1 MQSPFYFVAVNIV
14 SISDTTQLLPIDQYL
29 VGTTA
34 SSLYRLR
41 DLDKADAGF
50 FIFTDLAVK
59 QQGEYRLHFSL
70 FEMVG

>member
-14 SISDTTQLLPIDQYL
+14 STSDTTQLLPIDQYL

-41 DLDKADAGF
+41 DLDEADAGF